1 MQIPLFFCGQ
11 CHNCKTGKGN
21 QCTVRCED
29 PESMSFA
36 EVAFIEPMACV
47 VHAMN
52 RLGVKAGDRAI
63 LLGAGAMG
71 QQLIQTL
78 VHSGVSE
85 LVVVD
90 ISTTKL
96 ELSKARGASRTIV
109 PLF

>member
-1 MQIPLFFCGQ
+1 M
-11 CHNCKTGKGN
+11 
-21 QCTVRCED
+21 RCED